1 MISFRAFGTA
11 VRISFSFLVFN
22 ALLFMVRDGR
32 EIFGFYTACAVHE
45 AGHAAALALTG
56 GRVTAVELSAAGI
69 LMDIR
74 KNAVSP
80 VLKSLS
86 VLAAGPAANLILCAA
101 LRAAG
106 CGGAFPLLNLMAA
119 AYNMLPY
126 RCLDGGAII
135 ALFTVGSVF
144 ERTANLLL
152 TALKLSV
159 IAAAGTTVF
168 FCGRD
173 ALPLLFGSAVL
184 FICDRTKK

>member
-1 MISFRAFGTA
+1 MISFRAFGTS

-22 ALLFMVRDGR
+22 ALLFMLRDSCD
-32 EIFGFYTACAVHE
+32 IFGFYTACAVHE
-45 AGHAAALALTG
+45 AGHIAALSLTG

-86 VLAAGPAANLILCAA
+86 VLAAGPAANLLVYAA

-106 CGGAFPLLNLMAA
+106 CGGVFPLLNLMAA

-144 ERTANLLL
+144 ERTADLLL
-152 TALKLSV
+152 TALRLSF
-159 IAAAGTTVF
+159 IAAAGAAVYLLGTE
-168 FCGRD
+168 
-173 ALPLLFGSAVL
+173 ALPLLFGASAL
-184 FICDRTKK
+184 FICDRAKN